1 MRLARLAVLTL
12 LLGGC
17 AQDQPGQQMAYVP
30 PSYPSGSSLQSYP
43 ASAVADGLAQPAAR
57 TDATAARNSGPEPFR
72 SEIAI
77 TLPGRGAEGVR
88 DISAF
93 HEADEEGDWTY
104 QFLEFRDAVG
114 DRESFLRITNVYT
127 APILSSEGWRFWEV
141 ASDPKRGEVG
151 IVPVRRAV
159 DCDEAQ
165 FRAATRAFV
174 GEIDQVPPMHSALK
188 REGRPLYEYA
198 RAGVT
203 LERAPRRV
211 AIHAI
216 ETLAFAGSRA
226 TIRVRCSKGTYIRTL
241 AADIGERLGC
251 GAPLSGL
258 RRERVGT
265 LSVADAITL
274 EALEALEPAARRA
287 RLAPA
292 DALLSDLP
300 RVDLDVPSETRF
312 LHGQKL
318 RAPAAAGTTGRVRVY
333 GAGRL
338 LGVAA
343 LRDGALVPQRLVAT
357 GDSATKHIE
366 PEEHHEPRH
375 P

>member
-159 DCDEAQ
+159 DCDWRECRFTEVVDLSLHELNADAVRRGTVPLTLKSKSGAAKTLAMAERLQ
-165 FRAATRAFV
+165 ASPALPAPERRRAAPAGASGDKVVCLENGVVLPRTLD
-174 GEIDQVPPMHSALK
+174 ECL
-188 REGRPLYEYA
+188 
-198 RAGVT
+198 RAGGTV
-203 LERAPRRV
+203 LPDV
-211 AIHAI
+211 A
-216 ETLAFAGSRA
+216 
-226 TIRVRCSKGTYIRTL
+226 
-241 AADIGERLGC
+241 GE
-251 GAPLSGL
+251 
-258 RRERVGT
+258 
-265 LSVADAITL
+265 
-274 EALEALEPAARRA
+274 AR
-287 RLAPA
+287 P
-292 DALLSDLP
+292 
-300 RVDLDVPSETRF
+300 
-312 LHGQKL
+312 
-318 RAPAAAGTTGRVRVY
+318 RAPAARF
-333 GAGRL
+333 
-338 LGVAA
+338 
-343 LRDGALVPQRLVAT
+343 
-357 GDSATKHIE
+357 
-366 PEEHHEPRH
+366 
-375 P
+375 